1 MTMRRGLLCLGLLL
15 LWVSAAQAQLASLV
29 ADKVEIQ
36 SSTTIVAEGNVEMSF
51 DGTRLIATRVT
62 YDSSIDKLQIEGPLT
77 IIDSAGNSVLLA
89 SSAEI
94 DPAFRDGAL
103 KSARF
108 VLDQHLQ
115 LAANEIVRVDGRYTQ
130 MTKTI
135 ASTCRVC
142 DESQTPLWEV
152 RGSRVIHD
160 AEEKQLYFD
169 DAQIRV
175 LGVPVFYAPRLR
187 LPDPSLKRS
196 TGFLV
201 PSLEFRSR
209 LGTGIKIPYFI
220 RLNETADLE
229 FTPYLSQ
236 NTTTLE
242 TQYRREFTFGSL
254 TIEGAVSQ
262 DDIRDGTR
270 AFAFADAE
278 FQLPNDFLLEA
289 DLWLVSD
296 DEYLRDYN
304 FTNTDRLESGLTFSR
319 TRDNDDFEASATVFR
334 TLRFSETAFTEELPD
349 RLLDV
354 NYTRR
359 IFDDVDF
366 GTIWATADASSLVR
380 PSDTDGFGRDT
391 QRISAALDWS
401 NDWTLLNGM
410 VASADLG
417 VVGDITQV
425 RQDSSFD
432 AATQRLT
439 PRAGIELRWPF
450 SRTEAGGG
458 QQLIEPVVQLA
469 WAETYGDDTPN
480 EDSTLVEFDE
490 GNLFSLSR
498 FPGFDAYEEGL
509 RANTG
514 VTWTRFDPEGWSV
527 SATAGRVFRFSGPDD
542 QFGADTGLDG
552 EISDWLFAVQLNT
565 SDQLSVTNRTI
576 VTDSFDV
583 SRSETRLGWRN
594 DVATIASTYIWLAAE
609 PTANQLTDSS
619 EITFESTYKLN
630 RHWTGAFDVRYETDT
645 DRATFTGVGL
655 TYENECLGVDLTL
668 SRRFADAS
676 DVEPITEFGVSLF
689 LPGFGSRQANNAR
702 SCHS

>member
-1 MTMRRGLLCLGLLL
+1 MRGALLALILFLSCAGA
-15 LWVSAAQAQLASLV
+15 SQAQLASLV
-29 ADKVEIQ
+29 ADRVEIQ
-36 SSTTIVAEGNVEMSF
+36 SSTTIVAEGNVEMTF
-51 DGTRLIATRVT
+51 EGTRLIARRVT

-77 IIDSAGNSVLLA
+77 IINPDGSTVLLA

-108 VLDQHLQ
+108 VLDQQLQ
-115 LAANEIVRVDGRYTQ
+115 LAATEMVRVDGRYTQ
-130 MTKTI
+130 LTRAV
-135 ASTCRVC
+135 ASSCRVC
-142 DESQTPLWEV
+142 DESETPLWEV

-169 DAQIRV
+169 NAQIRL

-187 LPDPSLKRS
+187 LPDPSLERS
-196 TGFLV
+196 TGFLPPNPV
-201 PSLEFRSR
+201 FRSR
-209 LGTGIKIPYFI
+209 LGTGIRIPYFV
-220 RLNETADLE
+220 RLNDHSDLE
-229 FTPYLSQ
+229 FTPYLSG

-242 TQYRREFTFGSL
+242 TRYRREFTFGSL

-270 AFAFADAE
+270 AFTFAEAE
-278 FQLPNDFLLEA
+278 FLLPRDFVLEA

-296 DEYLRDYN
+296 DEYLRDYSFSN
-304 FTNTDRLESGLTFSR
+304 ADRLESGLTLSR

-349 RLLDV
+349 RLVDV

-359 IFDDVDF
+359 IFDDIDF
-366 GTIWATADASSLVR
+366 GSVWATVDASSLVR

-391 QRISAALDWS
+391 QRVTAAIDWS

-410 VASADLG
+410 VTSADLG
-417 VVGDITQV
+417 VVGDVTQV

-432 AATQRLT
+432 PVTNRLT
-439 PRAGIELRWPF
+439 PRAAVELRWPF
-450 SRTEAGGG
+450 ARTDQNGG
-458 QQLIEPVVQLA
+458 QQLIEPVIQLA

-490 GNLFSLSR
+490 GNLFALSR
-498 FPGFDAYEEGL
+498 FPGFDAYEVGL
-509 RANTG
+509 RANAG
-514 VTWTRFDPEGWSV
+514 VTWTRYDPDGWSV
-527 SATAGRVFRFSGPDD
+527 STTAGRVFRFSGPD
-542 QFGADTGLDG
+542 QFGSDTGLDG
-552 EISDWLFAVQLNT
+552 EISDWLFAVQVNT
-565 SDQLSVTNRTI
+565 SDNLALTNRTI
-576 VTDSFDV
+576 MTDGLDV
-583 SRSETRLGWRN
+583 SRSETRLAWRN

-609 PTANQLTDSS
+609 PTANRLTDSS
-619 EITFESTYKLN
+619 EVTFESTYKLN

-645 DRATFTGVGL
+645 DRATFTGLGL
-655 TYENECLGVDLTL
+655 TYENECLGVDLSL
-668 SRRFADAS
+668 SRRFANTS
-676 DVEPITEFGVSLF
+676 DVEPITEFGLSLF
-689 LPGFGSRQANNAR
+689 LPGFGSRQANATR